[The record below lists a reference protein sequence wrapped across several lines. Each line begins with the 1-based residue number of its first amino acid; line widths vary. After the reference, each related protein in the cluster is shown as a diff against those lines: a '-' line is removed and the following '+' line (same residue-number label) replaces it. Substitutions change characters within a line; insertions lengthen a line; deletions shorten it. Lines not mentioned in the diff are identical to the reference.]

1 MSLRLIALVL
11 GLLLCPALLPEHGH
25 AHAQTATE
33 AQTQAEVLLTENRD
47 LREENARL
55 RLDAPDPAT
64 RRQTIMILAGLT
76 GAFALCS
83 MVVFVLL
90 ARSVRGIL
98 IAHGQTVGSEGWK
111 TYLNMPLGVPDG
123 SVRALVSLFVI
134 IFGLVVLVLQKQ
146 IGVSNV
152 EAISGFIGIVI
163 TFYFTAR
170 SGNEAQ
176 KVADAAQAAATT
188 TQEVVRAAVARS
200 NEVASNAAASTT
212 AAIDRAALDVRTQ
225 LQAAPALVPA
235 PSAPPLAEAPTT
247 AQSSLRD
254 LRDRLDAVR
263 QIGRAA
269 ASLGVGS
276 EIIAGADQAVR
287 TAEGLLG
294 TVEPL
299 LSGRPDAGAL
309 AGVLQQ
315 VSTALVPLENAGLP
329 GSLADV
335 MATLKGT
342 FDVAGP
348 ILAGIPGGPIGIV
361 GGIVMAGVKLAQN
374 QRQFDALK
382 AALLR
387 KPFDPILLPSL
398 VDGVAATAALEIS
411 PQMRAVLGDVG
422 PAAATELMR
431 LVTRP
436 TGAGQ
441 PVPLADLAAQLLASG
456 LNVDGQTLPLAG
468 RVASAAEIL
477 RALEEYRSSLV
488 FNAARS
494 QLDGAV
500 ELPASPGR
508 PAATLDL
515 RRLVDATQ
523 SLGHDPVMASQIE
536 KLVFLAEALAKLPTG
551 TAGAA
556 GLVAK
561 ALEAA
566 ELLLPK
572 RTDKREES

>member
-1 MSLRLIALVL
+1 MNHMSLRLIALVL
-11 GLLLCPALLPEHGH
+11 GFLLSPALVPEYGH
-25 AHAQTATE
+25 AHAETA
-33 AQTQAEVLLTENRD
+33 AAPQTQLEALSAENRG

-55 RLDAPDPAT
+55 RLDAPDPTT
-64 RRQTIMILAGLT
+64 RRQTIAILAGLT

-90 ARSVRGIL
+90 ARSVRRVL
-98 IAHGQTVGSEGWK
+98 IAHGQTAGSEGWK
-111 TYLNMPLGVPDG
+111 AYLNMPLGVPDG

-146 IGVSNV
+146 IGISNV

-176 KVADAAQAAATT
+176 KVADAAQAAAST

-200 NEVASNAAASTT
+200 NEVASNAAASTS
-212 AAIDRAALDVRTQ
+212 AAIDRAALEVRAQ
-225 LQAAPALVPA
+225 LQAAPAP
-235 PSAPPLAEAPTT
+235 PSAPPSAEGPTP

-263 QIGRAA
+263 QIARAA

-315 VSTALVPLENAGLP
+315 VTTALDPLENAGLP

-342 FDVAGP
+342 FAAAAP

-374 QRQFDALK
+374 KRQFDALK

-411 PQMRAVLGDVG
+411 PQMRAVLGDAG

-436 TGAGQ
+436 TDSGQ
-441 PVPLADLAAQLLASG
+441 PAPLADLAAQLLAAG
-456 LNVDGQTLPLAG
+456 LNVDGQTLPIAG
-468 RVASAAEIL
+468 RVASAAEIV

-494 QLDGAV
+494 QLDGGV
-500 ELPASPGR
+500 ELPASAGR

-566 ELLLPK
+566 EALLPK
-572 RTDKREES
+572 RTDRREET

>member
-11 GLLLCPALLPEHGH
+11 GFLLSPALVPEYGH
-25 AHAQTATE
+25 AHAQPA
-33 AQTQAEVLLTENRD
+33 AAPQTQLEALSAENRG

-55 RLDAPDPAT
+55 RLDAPDPTT
-64 RRQTIMILAGLT
+64 RRQTIAILAGLT

-90 ARSVRGIL
+90 ARSVRRVL
-98 IAHGQTVGSEGWK
+98 IAHGQTAGSEGWK
-111 TYLNMPLGVPDG
+111 AYLNMPLGVPDG

-146 IGVSNV
+146 IGISNV

-176 KVADAAQAAATT
+176 KVADAAQAAAST

-200 NEVASNAAASTT
+200 NEVASNAAASTS
-212 AAIDRAALDVRTQ
+212 AAIDRAALEVRAQ
-225 LQAAPALVPA
+225 LQAAPATLPA
-235 PSAPPLAEAPTT
+235 PSAPPPSEGPTA

-263 QIGRAA
+263 QIAHAA
-269 ASLGVGS
+269 TSLGVGG
-276 EIIAGADQAVR
+276 EIIAGADQAMR

-342 FDVAGP
+342 FDAAAP

-411 PQMRAVLGDVG
+411 PQMRAVLGDAG

-436 TGAGQ
+436 TDAGQ

-456 LNVDGQTLPLAG
+456 LNVDGQTLPIAG
-468 RVASAAEIL
+468 RVASAAEIV

-500 ELPASPGR
+500 ELPASAGR

-566 ELLLPK
+566 EALLPK
-572 RTDKREES
+572 RTDRREET

>member
-1 MSLRLIALVL
+1 
-11 GLLLCPALLPEHGH
+11 
-25 AHAQTATE
+25 
-33 AQTQAEVLLTENRD
+33 
-47 LREENARL
+47 
-55 RLDAPDPAT
+55 
-64 RRQTIMILAGLT
+64 
-76 GAFALCS
+76 
-83 MVVFVLL
+83 
-90 ARSVRGIL
+90 
-98 IAHGQTVGSEGWK
+98 
-111 TYLNMPLGVPDG
+111 
-123 SVRALVSLFVI
+123 
-134 IFGLVVLVLQKQ
+134 
-146 IGVSNV
+146 
-152 EAISGFIGIVI
+152 
-163 TFYFTAR
+163 
-170 SGNEAQ
+170 
-176 KVADAAQAAATT
+176 
-188 TQEVVRAAVARS
+188 
-200 NEVASNAAASTT
+200 
-212 AAIDRAALDVRTQ
+212 
-225 LQAAPALVPA
+225 
-235 PSAPPLAEAPTT
+235 
-247 AQSSLRD
+247 
-254 LRDRLDAVR
+254 
-263 QIGRAA
+263 
-269 ASLGVGS
+269 
-276 EIIAGADQAVR
+276 
-287 TAEGLLG
+287 
-294 TVEPL
+294 
-299 LSGRPDAGAL
+299 
-309 AGVLQQ
+309 
-315 VSTALVPLENAGLP
+315 
-329 GSLADV
+329 

-411 PQMRAVLGDVG
+411 PQMRAVLGDAG

-436 TGAGQ
+436 TDAGQ

-456 LNVDGQTLPLAG
+456 LNVDGQTLPIAG

-500 ELPASPGR
+500 ELPASASR